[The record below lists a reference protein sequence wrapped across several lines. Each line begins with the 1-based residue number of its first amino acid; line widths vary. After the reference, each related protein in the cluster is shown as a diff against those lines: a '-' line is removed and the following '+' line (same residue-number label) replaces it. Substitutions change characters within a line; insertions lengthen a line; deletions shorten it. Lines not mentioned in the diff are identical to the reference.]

1 MGTPTHPLIV
11 HLPKRAGGVVHQP
24 LSDESSR
31 EDEGDIELVVPQQGL
46 VDREVGRTE
55 NKTRSQRGF

>member
-46 VDREVGRTE
+46 VDRE
-55 NKTRSQRGF
+55 